1 MVTVEELRRSL
12 PYPQT
17 YTPEVAHKAA
27 LSLERLPGVG
37 VDLVLKP
44 YILCQDWDKRVFI
57 HWKDSRGVRTL
68 EITRILED
76 SAERFQFHANEEIP
90 VTYTLIPLTLACFNG
105 ALRESYE
112 RQGNVPDFADEA
124 ALHAWLLRR

>member
-1 MVTVEELRRSL
+1 MATVDELRQTL

-17 YTPEVAHKAA
+17 YTPAVAHKAA
-27 LSLERLPGVG
+27 LALERDPGVG
-37 VDLVLKP
+37 IDLVLKP
-44 YILCQDWDKRVFI
+44 YILVQDWDKRVFI
-57 HWKDSRGVRTL
+57 HWKNSRGVRTL

-76 SAERFQFHANEEIP
+76 TPARFSFHANEDVPI
-90 VTYTLIPLTLACFNG
+90 TYTLTPLTLACFNDT
-105 ALRESYE
+105 LRDAYE

>member
-1 MVTVEELRRSL
+1 MVTVEELRQSL

-17 YTPEVAHKAA
+17 YTPKVALKAA
-27 LSLERLPGVG
+27 LSMERQPGAG
-37 VDLVLKP
+37 IDLVLKP

-76 SAERFQFHANEEIP
+76 SPERFQFHVNEEIP
-90 VTYTLIPLTLACFNG
+90 VTYTLSPLTLACFNNT
-105 ALRESYE
+105 LREAYE
-112 RQGNVPDFADEA
+112 RQGNVPDFPDDA

>member
-1 MVTVEELRRSL
+1 MVTIDELRHNL

-17 YTPEVAHKAA
+17 YTPEVARKAA
-27 LSLERLPGVG
+27 LSMEREPGVG
-37 VDLVLKP
+37 IDLVLKP

-76 SAERFQFHANEEIP
+76 TPQRFSFHANEEIP
-90 VTYTLIPLTLACFNG
+90 VTYTLTPLTLECFNG
-105 ALRESYE
+105 TLRESYE

>member
-1 MVTVEELRRSL
+1 MATIEELRQTL

-17 YTPEVAHKAA
+17 YTPKVAEKVA
-27 LSLERLPGVG
+27 LSLERDPGRG
-37 VDLVLKP
+37 IELVLRP

-68 EITRILED
+68 EITRIIED
-76 SAERFQFHANEEIP
+76 SPGRFQFHANEEVP
-90 VTYTLIPLTLACFNG
+90 VTYTLTPLTLACFND

-112 RQGNVPDFADEA
+112 RQGNVPDFTDEA

>member
-1 MVTVEELRRSL
+1 MVTVEELRQSL

-17 YTPEVAHKAA
+17 YTPEVAQKAA
-27 LSLERLPGVG
+27 LSMERLPGVG

-76 SAERFQFHANEEIP
+76 SPERFQFHANEEIP

>member
-1 MVTVEELRRSL
+1 MFHVRRTTWNLEPGTWNRSTTMVTVEELRQSL

-17 YTPEVAHKAA
+17 YTPQVALKAA
-27 LSLERLPGVG
+27 LSMERQPGVG
-37 VDLVLKP
+37 IDLVLRP

-76 SAERFQFHANEEIP
+76 SP
-90 VTYTLIPLTLACFNG
+90 
-105 ALRESYE
+105 
-112 RQGNVPDFADEA
+112 
-124 ALHAWLLRR
+124 